1 MSRTRTTRAVHIAPA
16 GDSSSGFV
24 VVDCFSLIIG
34 SPSSSV
40 PAAAAMVCFW
50 IDRPFLPWVFVGI
63 YNKIRVVSVG
73 IYGDSGGRSVKI
85 RGAVGGNAERVAC

>member
-63 YNKIRVVSVG
+63 YIIKFAPFPTVFMGTREA
-73 IYGDSGGRSVKI
+73 
-85 RGAVGGNAERVAC
+85 AVLKSEAQ